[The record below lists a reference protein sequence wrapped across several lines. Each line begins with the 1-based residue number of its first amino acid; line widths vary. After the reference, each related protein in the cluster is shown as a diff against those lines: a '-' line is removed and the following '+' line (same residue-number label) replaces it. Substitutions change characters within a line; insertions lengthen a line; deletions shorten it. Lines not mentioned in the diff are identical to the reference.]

1 MYMKNIILILLTT
14 LLTQCRIVRNSF
26 EIKPY
31 RIEIEDVVKR
41 KNHIL
46 IKPKIHR
53 FNAMKSKYWYKYTD
67 TSINV
72 GDTITMFLIYDKKYP
87 IK

>member
-1 MYMKNIILILLTT
+1 M
-14 LLTQCRIVRNSF
+14 VRNSF

-31 RIEIEDVVKR
+31 RIEVEKVVKK
-41 KNHIL
+41 KNYTL
-46 IKPKIHR
+46 IKPKIKR
-53 FNAMKSKYWYKYTD
+53 LNAMKSKYWYQYND
-67 TSINV
+67 TSVSI

>member
-1 MYMKNIILILLTT
+1 MKSIILILFVILF
-14 LLTQCRIVRNSF
+14 TQCRIVRNSF

-31 RIEIEDVVKR
+31 RIEVESVVKR

-46 IKPKIHR
+46 IKPKIQR
-53 FNAMKSKYWYKYTD
+53 LNAMKSKYWYKYTD

-72 GDTITMFLIYDKKYP
+72 GDTITMLLIYDKKYP